1 MSNIW
6 RWVGIVCLILLL
18 LGLALLGVAYATG
31 ASPQR
36 LISQT
41 DFMDMT
47 KFMTREEL
55 QHYLTFILGK

>member
-31 ASPQR
+31 ASPQW
-36 LISQT
+36 LMAQT
-41 DFMDMT
+41 DILDMT

-55 QHYLTFILGK
+55 QHYVTIILGK